1 MFLQAA
7 GYPDVVDTQ
16 EAAAGE
22 GDIPGGVWGEHGFR
36 APLNAGVGG
45 GGRERRGSR
54 GAPLTS
60 HRPGAGGTEEES
72 RESLLRKDAVTSTAR
87 FAAGLLLAAAE
98 LI

>member
-36 APLNAGVGG
+36 APLKAGVAGG
-45 GGRERRGSR
+45 RRGSR
-54 GAPLTS
+54 GVPLTS
-60 HRPGAGGTEEES
+60 HRPEAGGTEEES
-72 RESLLRKDAVTSTAR
+72 RESLLRTQRLTSTAR
-87 FAAGLLLAAAE
+87 FAARLLVAAAE

>member
-45 GGRERRGSR
+45 GEGKKGKPRGSSHITPPRSGRDGGREPR
-54 GAPLTS
+54 
-60 HRPGAGGTEEES
+60 
-72 RESLLRKDAVTSTAR
+72 V
-87 FAAGLLLAAAE
+87 AAAE
-98 LI
+98 GRSH